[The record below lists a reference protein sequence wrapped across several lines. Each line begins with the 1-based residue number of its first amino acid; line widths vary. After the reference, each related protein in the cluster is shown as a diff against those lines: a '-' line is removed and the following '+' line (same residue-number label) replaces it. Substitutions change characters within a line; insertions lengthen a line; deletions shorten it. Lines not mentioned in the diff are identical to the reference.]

1 MSDDFAYRYRELSI
15 CPNVEPP
22 SRLLWNQVLQALQ
35 NLLQSYSTSL
45 EHFHLPYPD
54 LDFCN
59 TNGADLVTQHLRYD
73 SIAELAA
80 AENLRTTL
88 NADQLSAYSKIMQSV
103 DDDGA
108 GLFFLYGHGGIGKTY
123 LYKCIISEIR
133 SRGHISLAVASS
145 SIAATLLPDG
155 CTAHSLFKIPLEV
168 YHFSTCAVRKGKQL
182 AELLRSATAIIWDEA
197 PMIHRLSYEAV
208 DRTLCESSGYKP
220 FGGKIVIFGG
230 DFRQTLPVITDGG
243 RSDTI
248 NASLAKSYLWSHCQ
262 LLHLTINMRVVN
274 SAINS
279 QPVWGNMDFSKWIL
293 SVGDGLYKK
302 LAVSYS
308 SIDFIK
314 NRTIVTPTNKVV
326 SEINEY
332 VLSRI
337 PGKTKTYYSSDS
349 ITTDVNQLDSIYDAY
364 PTEFLNTLSFNGVP
378 EHELNLKLHTPV
390 MILRNLNPSVGLCNG
405 TRLFLTYL
413 GKNVISGIIMG
424 GNFERTQVV
433 VPIIVLDVNE
443 HQWPFTFKRCQF
455 PIRLCYAMTINKSQ
469 GQTLDCVGLYL
480 PKPVFSHGQLYVALS
495 RVRSA
500 SGFHVLI
507 CGENSSKK
515 YMTRNI
521 VYQEIFETLH

>member
-1 MSDDFAYRYRELSI
+1 
-15 CPNVEPP
+15 
-22 SRLLWNQVLQALQ
+22 
-35 NLLQSYSTSL
+35 
-45 EHFHLPYPD
+45 
-54 LDFCN
+54 
-59 TNGADLVTQHLRYD
+59 
-73 SIAELAA
+73 
-80 AENLRTTL
+80 
-88 NADQLSAYSKIMQSV
+88 MQSV

-208 DRTLCESSGYKP
+208 DRTLCEIMNMPLFGSGYKP

-293 SVGDGLYKK
+293 SVGDGRIPRQMISGSPFSDL
-302 LAVSYS
+302 
-308 SIDFIK
+308 IEIPTRDFIK

-433 VPIIVLDVNE
+433 VP
-443 HQWPFTFKRCQF
+443 RCQF

>member
-133 SRGHISLAVASS
+133 SR
-145 SIAATLLPDG
+145 
-155 CTAHSLFKIPLEV
+155 AHSLFKIPLEV

-208 DRTLCESSGYKP
+208 DRTLCEIMNMPLFGSGYKP

-293 SVGDGLYKK
+293 SVGVYKK

-337 PGKTKTYYSSDS
+337 PGK
-349 ITTDVNQLDSIYDAY
+349 N
-364 PTEFLNTLSFNGVP
+364 
-378 EHELNLKLHTPV
+378 
-390 MILRNLNPSVGLCNG
+390 
-405 TRLFLTYL
+405 L